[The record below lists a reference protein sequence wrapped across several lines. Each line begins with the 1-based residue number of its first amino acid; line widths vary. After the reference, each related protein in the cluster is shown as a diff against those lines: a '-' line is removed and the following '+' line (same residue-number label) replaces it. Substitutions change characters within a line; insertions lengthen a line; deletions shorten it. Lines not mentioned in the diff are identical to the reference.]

1 MSTESS
7 DNQSTSSG
15 AVASNGQ
22 KPANAREVTLL
33 DVAYILTRSRKM
45 ILQVIAVFM
54 VLGIGYVT
62 VTPNEY
68 VSTTKVAR
76 EAQEESGPLPAAGLS
91 ALQGLGV
98 NLGAAGGGLSVSAF
112 PQVLQSREVLLAV
125 ARDTIQVGGDLST
138 SYIDYIDRSP
148 RLRDRVLDYT
158 LYLPWTLRR
167 MVGTGGGEGAINGGV
182 PDSLARLSD
191 VELQAIEKLS
201 TMLFSTIDEESGLM
215 LISVTSQSPD
225 LSASLAESFLTQFSK
240 RVRAIRTKRSRE
252 RLSFVE
258 DRLREAAQELEEAE
272 DELANFLERNQNPTT
287 AGLRFQKDRLERQ
300 VRFKEELYS
309 TLQTQVSQT
318 RLDVQRRH
326 PVLTVVEQPVVP
338 NRRSSPRLSFTLIF
352 CTILGAL
359 VGAGTAIMQAVFSNS
374 GWTSSRREMM
384 HSIETAFSPSN
395 IVRRARGIWRS
406 KEDQRAEDH

>member
-7 DNQSTSSG
+7 NNQGNSSG
-15 AVASNGQ
+15 AGASNGQ

-45 ILQVIAVFM
+45 ILQVTAVFL
-54 VLGIGYVT
+54 VLGIGYVI

-76 EAQEESGPLPAAGLS
+76 ESQEESGPVPAAGLS
-91 ALQGLGV
+91 ALQGLGI

-138 SYIDYIDRSP
+138 SYIDYIDRPP
-148 RLRDRVLDYT
+148 RLRDRVLDYS

-167 MVGTGGGEGAINGGV
+167 MLSTESPEGKVKGGGQ
-182 PDSLARLSD
+182 DTLARISD
-191 VELQAIEKLS
+191 VEQKAIEKLNA
-201 TMLFSTIDEESGLM
+201 MLFSTIDEESGLM

-225 LSASLAESFLTQFSK
+225 LSASLAESFLTQFSR

-258 DRLREAAQELEEAE
+258 DRLREAAQKLEEAE

-287 AGLRFQKDRLERQ
+287 AGLRFQKDRFERQ

-309 TLQTQVSQT
+309 TLQTRVSQT

-338 NRRSSPRLSFTLIF
+338 LRRSSPRLSLTLIF
-352 CTILGAL
+352 CTVLGAL

-374 GWTSSRREMM
+374 GWTSSRSEMM
-384 HSIETAFSPSN
+384 YSIETAFSPSN

-406 KEDQRAEDH
+406 KGDQHAEDY

>member
-1 MSTESS
+1 MSTKSS
-7 DNQSTSSG
+7 DNQGTSSG

-22 KPANAREVTLL
+22 KPVNAREVTLL

-45 ILQVIAVFM
+45 ILQVIAVFL

-91 ALQGLGV
+91 ALQGLGI

-125 ARDTIQVGGDLST
+125 AQDTIQVGGDLT
-138 SYIDYIDRSP
+138 TTYLDYIDRPP

-167 MVGTGGGEGAINGGV
+167 MVSIESPEGKVGGGGQ
-182 PDSLARLSD
+182 DSLARISD
-191 VELQAIEKLS
+191 IEQKAIEKLNA
-201 TMLFSTIDEESGLM
+201 MLFSTIDEESGLM

-287 AGLRFQKDRLERQ
+287 AGLRFQKDRFERQ

-338 NRRSSPRLSFTLIF
+338 LHRSSPRLSLTLIF
-352 CTILGAL
+352 CTVLGAL
-359 VGAGTAIMQAVFSNS
+359 VGAGTAIMQAVFSNT
-374 GWTSSRREMM
+374 GWTSSRSEMM

-406 KEDQRAEDH
+406 KEDQHAEDH